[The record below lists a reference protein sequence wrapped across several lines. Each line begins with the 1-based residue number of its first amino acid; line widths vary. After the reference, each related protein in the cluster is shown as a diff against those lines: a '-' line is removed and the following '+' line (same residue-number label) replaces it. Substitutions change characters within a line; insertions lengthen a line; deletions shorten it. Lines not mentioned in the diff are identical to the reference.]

1 MRRCANHRRAIW
13 NTILHHWKS
22 VQNQISIKKIK
33 KKGKQVKYN
42 IPDLPDGV
50 KMEYIKGYVK
60 EKIRKRNMLI
70 KEYKNSPLYNSRD
83 RKNDV
88 YQMFPLEFT
97 YEDITAQLKAN
108 MTQKRLSM
116 RKSKYK
122 HL

>member
-1 MRRCANHRRAIW
+1 
-13 NTILHHWKS
+13 
-22 VQNQISIKKIK
+22 
-33 KKGKQVKYN
+33 
-42 IPDLPDGV
+42 
-50 KMEYIKGYVK
+50 MEYIKGYVK